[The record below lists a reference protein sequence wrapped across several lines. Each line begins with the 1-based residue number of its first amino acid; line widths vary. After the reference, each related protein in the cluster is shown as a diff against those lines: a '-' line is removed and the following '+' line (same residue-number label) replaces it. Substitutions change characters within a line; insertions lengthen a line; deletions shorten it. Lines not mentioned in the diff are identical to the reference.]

1 MTLLRRH
8 LRLWVAAWLAFQ
20 VASLSAFVPR
30 DCCAAHRRATSS
42 KHSCHQNDP
51 ATHCPM
57 RAAAGAAC
65 AMHQGSHTGADASN
79 QACSMRGTC
88 DGPMAALLALLSNHG
103 VLTDSFVTLPDPQVT
118 DVAARTREH
127 LITRLAP
134 PDPPPP
140 RA

>member
-1 MTLLRRH
+1 MRLLRRH
-8 LRLWVAAWLAFQ
+8 LRPWVAAWLAFQ
-20 VASLSAFVPR
+20 LASLSAFVPR

-42 KHSCHQNDP
+42 KHSCHQNTA

-65 AMHQGSHTGADASN
+65 PMHQGRHTGADASSE
-79 QACSMRGTC
+79 ACSMRGMC
-88 DGPMAALLALLSNHG
+88 NGPMAALAALLSIHG
-103 VLTDSFVTLPDPQVT
+103 VLTDSFVTVPDLHVT

-140 RA
+140 RG

>member
-1 MTLLRRH
+1 
-8 LRLWVAAWLAFQ
+8 
-20 VASLSAFVPR
+20 
-30 DCCAAHRRATSS
+30 
-42 KHSCHQNDP
+42 
-51 ATHCPM
+51 
-57 RAAAGAAC
+57 
-65 AMHQGSHTGADASN
+65 MHQGSHTGADASN
-79 QACSMRGTC
+79 EACSMRGVC

-103 VLTDSFVTLPDPQVT
+103 LLTDSFVTLPDLQVT